1 MNMAV
6 TFDTYQF
13 IALSTAKYQDKIVYP
28 ALGLC
33 GEAGEV
39 AEKVKKVLRDND
51 GVFTDEI
58 KLEIAKELGDVLW
71 YISALSDDIGY
82 SLEQIALM
90 NNQKLISRKERGV
103 ISGEGDNR

>member
-1 MNMAV
+1 MAV
-6 TFDTYQF
+6 TFNTYQF
-13 IALSTAKYQDKIVYP
+13 IALSTAKYPGKIVYP

-71 YISALSDDIGY
+71 YISALSNDIGY
-82 SLEQIALM
+82 SLEQVALM